1 MAHALLNVS
10 SADPIIVTVGVT
22 QPPLFGVIPAPDGS
36 TQDMTGVTAV
46 FFMRPLLSRTPVINA
61 APAVG
66 LIPADSQ
73 GRNVRYDLQ
82 SSDVTL
88 EGNFMG
94 WWGYT
99 LPSSQLAETPEFRI
113 LISDH
118 GPGLGT
124 PTGVVVDG
132 LAEFMPITFSALR
145 RDGRFGDRF
154 LQKHADYVK
163 RVVMGVV
170 VSADAEQSYD
180 PLLVEYLSKR
190 TAQRLIA
197 PAKDYWARQHRT
209 VQTQGPSEM
218 ASYPDM
224 LKALDD
230 LAYRL
235 RCELVDD
242 WRQLQFLVPGL
253 PQLRVEPMPA
263 SSVGDG
269 IDSGYRTPDPQRT
282 RRPSLGGPRWDG
294 IFFP

>member
-22 QPPLFGVIPAPDGS
+22 QPPLFGVILAPDGS

-61 APAVG
+61 ASAVG

-82 SSDVTL
+82 PSDVTL

-124 PTGVVVDG
+124 PTGVIVDG

-269 IDSGYRTPDPQRT
+269 IGSGYRTPDPQRT